1 MATLTTGLSSY
12 KIFHTIANLHDT
24 QDTDLAAA
32 TGYFPITSP
41 TAKPTGAIDLHTLDG
56 AGKHLKVNNFS
67 IIVHTTSA
75 ANADDFTE
83 KVYGAAEA
91 GPMQLIASIV
101 WTVGLGQVSA
111 TATELWCD
119 QAVVTSTHMKTITV
133 ADGAG
138 GGDRVCSVTL
148 DLTGYRYV
156 LGLFTADSTVD
167 IEVATALYR
176 SF

>member
-12 KIFHTIANLHDT
+12 KTFHTIANIHDT
-24 QDTDLAAA
+24 QDTDLAAI
-32 TGYFPITSP
+32 TGYTIG
-41 TAKPTGAIDLHTLDG
+41 KPTGAVDLWTLDG

-67 IIVHTTSA
+67 IIVHATSA
-75 ANADDFTE
+75 ANADYFTE
-83 KVYGAAEA
+83 KVYGAAEQ
-91 GPMQLIASIV
+91 GPPQLIASIV
-101 WTVGLGQVSA
+101 WTIGLARVVVG
-111 TATELWCD
+111 TTDYLWAD

-138 GGDRVCSVTL
+138 GGDRICSVTL

-156 LGLFTADSTVD
+156 LGLFTVD
-167 IEVATALYR
+167 NTTDAEVTTALYR